1 MGDTFNIADVAAIHG
16 IEIIKDK
23 GSEVFAVCPFCGDR
37 RGKFSYI
44 VQKGDKS
51 NIYNC
56 FACDAHGGV
65 LDLHMKLSGNAYGSN
80 ANKQAAKE
88 IFQAINGNV
97 EYKKSHESAKNIPVC
112 HEAEKAS
119 DGRISEVYYALLKQ
133 LTLKDEHK
141 ADLVRRGLTETDIK
155 RFRFRSTPDI
165 KQKYDAINHLLEEGY
180 DLEGVPGFYLNKKNQ
195 WDFKISGAGYF
206 CPVYDGEYNLITGFQ
221 IRVDKP
227 VNKAKY
233 LWVSSCGC
241 EKGVSSG
248 AVSTFLPGKMNQSV
262 IITEGILKATVIY
275 SLLNGDVSVIGVPGV
290 KSIKGLED
298 YLDRYKG
305 NAYVFEAYDM
315 DKAVKTDDPHEKEK
329 TERIAEAA
337 EKLKEMCQE
346 YNIDTHSLT
355 WDFDEKGYWKENFKG
370 LDDFLLSYEKKDL
383 FKAYLLKRTKS
394 VLKVRN
400 FFHNEKEVSG

>member
-88 IFQAINGNV
+88 IFQAINGNM
-97 EYKKSHESAKNIPVC
+97 EYKKSHESAKSIPVC

-119 DGRISEVYYALLKQ
+119 DGRISEVYYAFLKQ

-165 KQKYDAINHLLEEGY
+165 KQKYDAIRHLLEEGY

-195 WDFKISGAGYF
+195 WDFKISGVGYF

-248 AVSTFLPGKMNQSV
+248 AVSTFLPGKMNHSV

-394 VLKVRN
+394 SLKVRN
-400 FFHNEKEVSG
+400 FFHDEKGVSG